1 MGVGGGTKI
10 DFSKKSAANANE
22 AFAKM
27 FNLSSQQSI
36 QGASEVDINRLVPF
50 KDHPFRLYTGE
61 KLKRMVESIKENGV
75 IESIIVRKK
84 EDGTYEILA
93 GHNRVNA
100 SKLAGLL
107 KISADIRDNI
117 SDAVAKIIVTETN
130 FLRRDFDDMLPSEL
144 AKALKMQLDALKELK
159 RNQDFIN
166 EIESDS
172 IASGSRDEG
181 EGAQVVHLG
190 KSRDSVAK
198 NNKMNRENVRRYIR
212 FNYLNEGL
220 LNMVD
225 DGNIKLVPAVSLS
238 YLSAEEQDILLGILK
253 SNDYRIDIK
262 RAEKLKERS
271 GKLTEDDILAIA
283 SGEFFERKKKAKIRP
298 ITIKPKVISK
308 YFTVYTTQVE
318 IASTIDI
325 ALEEYF
331 ERRKQLTEDTEKEN
345 SEEVKEHEEN

>member
-27 FNLSSQQSI
+27 FNVNLTVNNQST
-36 QGASEVDINRLVPF
+36 ADLDIDFIVPF
-50 KDHPFRLYTGE
+50 KDHPFRLYSGV
-61 KLKRMVESIKENGV
+61 KLRRMVESIRDNGV

-84 EDGTYEILA
+84 DDGTYEILA

-100 SKLAGLL
+100 SRIAGLL
-107 KISADIRDNI
+107 KVPAYIRENV
-117 SDAVAKIIVTETN
+117 SDALAKIIVTETN
-130 FLRRDFDDMLPSEL
+130 FVRRGLDDMLPSEL
-144 AKALKMQLDALKELK
+144 AKSLKMQLDGLKELR
-159 RNQDFIN
+159 RNQEYISA
-166 EIESDS
+166 IESDS
-172 IASGSRDEG
+172 NADGSKAKDGSVQVGQGQWSVNIVAS
-181 EGAQVVHLG
+181 
-190 KSRDSVAK
+190 K
-198 NNKMNRENVRRYIR
+198 NEMSETEIKRYIR
-212 FNYLNEGL
+212 LNYLNEGL
-220 LNMVD
+220 LNIVD
-225 DGNIKLVPAVSLS
+225 KEIIKLVSAVSLS
-238 YLSAEEQDILLGILK
+238 YLTPEEQSILFSILQT
-253 SNDYRIDIK
+253 NDYRIDIK
-262 RAEKLKERS
+262 RADRLKERS

>member
-1 MGVGGGTKI
+1 LGVGGGTKI

-36 QGASEVDINRLVPF
+36 QGASEVDINLLVPF

-84 EDGTYEILA
+84 EDGTHEILA

-107 KISADIRDNI
+107 KISADIRENI

-144 AKALKMQLDALKELK
+144 AKSLKMQLDALKELK
-159 RNQDFIN
+159 RNPEFIN
-166 EIESDS
+166 AIESDS
-172 IASGSRDEG
+172 NADGRGDES
-181 EGAQVVHLG
+181 EGVQVAHPG
-190 KSRDSVAK
+190 KSREIVGK
-198 NNKMNRENVRRYIR
+198 NNKMSPDNVRRYIR
-212 FNYLNEGL
+212 LNYLNEGL

-238 YLSAEEQDILLGILK
+238 YLTEEEQNILLSILK

-283 SGEFFERKKKAKIRP
+283 SGEFFEKKKKAKVTA
-298 ITIKPKVISK
+298 ITLKPKVISK
-308 YFTVYTTQVE
+308 YFTAYATQTE
-318 IASTIDI
+318 IASVIDT

-331 ERRKQLTEDTEKEN
+331 ERRRQLTEDTEKEN

>member
-36 QGASEVDINRLVPF
+36 QGNSEVDISQLVPF
-50 KDHPFRLYTGE
+50 RDHPFRLYSGE

-84 EDGTYEILA
+84 EDGTHEILA

-107 KISADIRDNI
+107 KISADIRENI

-144 AKALKMQLDALKELK
+144 AKSLKMQLDALKELK
-159 RNQDFIN
+159 RNPDFMN
-166 EIESDS
+166 EVESDS
-172 IASGSRDEG
+172 NADGSKDGG
-181 EGAQVVHLG
+181 EGATLLHPG
-190 KSRDSVAK
+190 KSRDRIAQT
-198 NNKMNRENVRRYIR
+198 NKMNRESVRQYIR
-212 FNYLNEGL
+212 LNFLNEGL
-220 LNMVD
+220 LSMVD
-225 DGNIKLVPAVSLS
+225 DGYIKLLPAVHLS
-238 YLSAEEQDILLGILK
+238 HLTYEEQNILLSILK
-253 SNDYRIDIK
+253 SNDYWIDIK

-283 SGEFFERKKKAKIRP
+283 SGEFFEKKKKAKVTA
-298 ITIKPKVISK
+298 ITLKPKVISK
-308 YFTVYTTQVE
+308 YFTAYATQTE

-331 ERRKQLTEDTEKEN
+331 ERRRQLAEDSEKEN
-345 SEEVKEHEEN
+345 REEVESHEET

>member
-10 DFSKKSAANANE
+10 DFSKKTAANE
-22 AFAKM
+22 SFAKM
-27 FNLSSQQSI
+27 FHLNPQQSA
-36 QGASEVDINRLVPF
+36 QGTSELEINLLVPF

-61 KLKRMVESIKENGV
+61 KLKRMIESIKENGV

-84 EDGTYEILA
+84 EDGTHEILA

-107 KISADIRDNI
+107 KISADIRENI

-144 AKALKMQLDALKELK
+144 AKSLKMQLDALKELK
-159 RNQDFIN
+159 RNPDFIN
-166 EIESDS
+166 AIESDS
-172 IASGSRDEG
+172 NANGSKDELVPT
-181 EGAQVVHLG
+181 QVVQG
-190 KSRDSVAK
+190 GWSVDEVG
-198 NNKMNRENVRRYIR
+198 NRNKMSRENVRRYIR
-212 FNYLNEGL
+212 LNHLNEGL

-238 YLSAEEQDILLGILK
+238 YLMAEEQDILLNILK

-283 SGEFFERKKKAKIRP
+283 SGEFFEKKKKAKVTA
-298 ITIKPKVISK
+298 ITVKPKIVSRFFNA
-308 YFTVYTTQVE
+308 YATQTE
-318 IASTIDI
+318 ITSTIEV

-331 ERRKQLTEDTEKEN
+331 ERRRQLTEDTEKEN
-345 SEEVKEHEEN
+345 SEEVEDHEEN

>member
-10 DFSKKSAANANE
+10 DFSKKTAAND

-27 FNLSSQQSI
+27 FSLGSQPST
-36 QGASEVDINRLVPF
+36 QGASELDINLLVPF
-50 KDHPFRLYTGE
+50 ENHPFRLYSGE

-107 KISADIRDNI
+107 KISADIRENI
-117 SDAVAKIIVTETN
+117 SDALAKIIVTETN

-159 RNQDFIN
+159 RNNDYTN
-166 EIESDS
+166 AIESDLN
-172 IASGSRDEG
+172 ADGSKDGDEG
-181 EGAQVVHLG
+181 VQVEHPG
-190 KSRDSVAK
+190 KSRDLVAK
-198 NNKMNRENVRRYIR
+198 SNKMSAPSIQRYLR
-212 FNYLNEGL
+212 LNYLNEGL

-238 YLSAEEQDILLGILK
+238 YLSEEEQNILLNILEK
-253 SNDYRIDIK
+253 NDYRIDTK
-262 RAEKLKERS
+262 RAEKLKERR
-271 GKLTEDDILAIA
+271 GKLTEDDILAIS
-283 SGEFFERKKKAKIRP
+283 SGEFFEKKKKAKVTA
-298 ITIKPKVISK
+298 ITVKPKIVSR
-308 YFTVYTTQVE
+308 FFNVYATQTE
-318 IASTIDI
+318 ITSTIEV

-331 ERRKQLTEDTEKEN
+331 ERRRKFQEDSEKEN
-345 SEEVKEHEEN
+345 SEEVEGHEEN